1 MLSYYHY
8 HYHHSKVT
16 FFSLK
21 APKNTGCARG
31 LCECDLTIAN
41 CLKGKKYNKKMKK
54 VDKETECGIDGDK
67 QNSKKE
73 KKRGEKKQ
81 KNKGIRKTA

>member
-41 CLKGKKYNKKMKK
+41 CLKGKTYNEDMVN
-54 VDKETECGIDGDK
+54 VDQETRCGVDEDK